1 MMSTRLVEVT
11 GVVVLGAL
19 VIDIIIVISYNDLC
33 QTEEREPRR
42 APVKPVDNELGDD

>member
-19 VIDIIIVISYNDLC
+19 VIDIIIVIFSTTTSVKLRRGNLA
-33 QTEEREPRR
+33 EPR
-42 APVKPVDNELGDD
+42 